1 MTRGSRP
8 TIASAVESLTKPRS
22 MTASGPAAPPGRSV
36 KDVRACLGEL
46 VSDEEAEA
54 IWTHALSAF
63 RPGSSWESVAAHAM
77 SELIELG
84 EARERE
90 AFEL

>member
-22 MTASGPAAPPGRSV
+22 MAASGPALGSASSSATRKQKLSGRV
-36 KDVRACLGEL
+36 
-46 VSDEEAEA
+46 
-54 IWTHALSAF
+54 SAF

-90 AFEL
+90 AYEL